1 MSHRLFVLVAV
12 AVLSLPLITRAADAP
27 ATQPAGA
34 TGTWTWSQQGPN
46 GDAEQTLKLKQDGD
60 KLTGT
65 ISGFN
70 GEDQDISDGKV
81 QDNTITFKVVRDFNG
96 NKFTTNYTATI
107 DGNALKG
114 KSETIFS
121 RNFNAKRGGQ

>member
-1 MSHRLFVLVAV
+1 MSHRLAAIVTVCL
-12 AVLSLPLITRAADAP
+12 LMLPLISRAADAP

-46 GDAEQTLKLKQDGD
+46 GDMEMTIKLKQDGD
-60 KLTGT
+60 KLTGSV
-65 ISGFN
+65 SGFN
-70 GEDQDISDGKV
+70 GQDQDITDGKV
-81 QDNTITFKVVRDFNG
+81 QDNQVTFKVVRDFNG
-96 NKFTTNYTATI
+96 NQITTTYTATM
-107 DGNALKG
+107 DGDTLKG